1 MKTKNKQRIHF
12 SLILLLLFA
21 LSPGVYADTMKIAV
35 PATAKS
41 KDADISKETG
51 RAPIF
56 LFFDA
61 NGHFIEA
68 MENPAKDQQ
77 GGISRTVIT
86 LLVAKGVT
94 LIIAEDIGDKM
105 KQALNDNHIRYVI
118 RRLPPESAVQAFIA
132 TR

>member
-12 SLILLLLFA
+12 SLILLLLLA

-41 KDADISKETG
+41 KDASISKETG

-61 NGHFIEA
+61 NGYFIEA

-105 KQALNDNHIRYVI
+105 KQALDDHDIKYVI
-118 RRLPPESAVQAFIA
+118 NKGAADNAVQAFIA
-132 TR
+132 TL

>member
-1 MKTKNKQRIHF
+1 MKTGNKQRIHF
-12 SLILLLLFA
+12 SLMLLLFFA

-105 KQALNDNHIRYVI
+105 KHALNDNHIKYVI
-118 RRLPPESAVQAFIA
+118 NTGAADNAVQAFIA
-132 TR
+132 TQ

>member
-12 SLILLLLFA
+12 SLIVLLLFA

-35 PATAKS
+35 PAMAKS
-41 KDADISKETG
+41 KDALISKETG

-77 GGISRTVIT
+77 GGVSRSVIT

-94 LIIAEDIGDKM
+94 LIIVEDIGDKM
-105 KQALNDNHIRYVI
+105 KQALDDHHIRYVTNKGAADN
-118 RRLPPESAVQAFIA
+118 AVQAFIA
-132 TR
+132 TL

>member
-1 MKTKNKQRIHF
+1 MKPRNKIRLHL
-12 SLILLLLFA
+12 SLISLIIFA

-41 KDADISKETG
+41 KDASISKETG
-51 RAPIF
+51 RAPVF

-61 NGHFIEA
+61 NGHFLEA
-68 MENPAKDQQ
+68 MDNPARDQQ
-77 GGISRTVIT
+77 GGLSRTVIA

-105 KQALNDNHIRYVI
+105 KKALADHRIKYVI
-118 RRLPPESAVQAFIA
+118 NKGAADNAVQAFMA